1 MLNLYRGIGSTLRGE
16 KGQALVEYAFI
27 LILVAVVVVVMLT
40 GIGGT
45 LNNNYSSVNSCLNP

>member
-1 MLNLYRGIGSTLRGE
+1 MQTMYRWTSSILDEE

>member
-1 MLNLYRGIGSTLRGE
+1 MPNLYRGISSILYDE

-27 LILVAVVVVVMLT
+27 LILVAIVVVVMLT

>member
-1 MLNLYRGIGSTLRGE
+1 MPNLYRGISSILYDE

-27 LILVAVVVVVMLT
+27 LILVAIVVVVMLT

-45 LNNNYSSVNSCLNP
+45 LNNNYSSVNSCLSP